1 MMIDS
6 LIHLFVIVRGGV
18 WKGQARMEGRQGRRM
33 TVGFAGG
40 DHGRGARGGG
50 HGGRGGVEGQNRAP
64 CGHLHYCLKT

>member
-50 HGGRGGVEGQNRAP
+50 HGGKGGGGGPEP
-64 CGHLHYCLKT
+64 STC